1 MNLFQINENYR
12 VLENNDELDPE
23 LIKDTLDSIQ
33 DARDVKLDNLA
44 TLIEKTNEDTEW
56 VSNKIKKLQEQKK
69 VLENK
74 LKSLMNYMTDA
85 LDDAHIKQL
94 HTKHH
99 ILKTRNF
106 RASVHIIDDTELPKK
121 FIKQEEHIVIKT
133 DKKAIYQALK
143 NGEEVKGAELKP
155 NRKTVIS

>member
-1 MNLFQINENYR
+1 MNLFKLNENYR
-12 VLENNDELDPE
+12 MLENNDELDPE
-23 LIKDTLDSIQ
+23 LVKDTLDSIQ

-44 TLIEKTNEDTEW
+44 TLIEKTNEDAEW
-56 VSNKIKKLQEQKK
+56 VANKIKQLQEQKK
-69 VLENK
+69 TLENK
-74 LKSLMNYMTDA
+74 SKSLMNYMTDA

-106 RASVHIIDDTELPKK
+106 RASVHIVNDTELPKEYVTTQT
-121 FIKQEEHIVIKT
+121 IIKT

-155 NRKTVIS
+155 NRKTIIS

>member
-12 VLENNDELDPE
+12 VLENNDELDPQV
-23 LIKDTLDSIQ
+23 IKDTLDSIQ

-44 TLIEKTNEDTEW
+44 TLIEKTNEDAEW
-56 VSNKIKKLQEQKK
+56 VANKVKQLQEQKK
-69 VLENK
+69 ALENK
-74 LKSLMNYMTDA
+74 AKSLMNYMTDA
-85 LDDAHIKQL
+85 LDDANIKQL
-94 HTKHH
+94 HTKNH

-106 RASVHIIDDTELPKK
+106 RASVQITDDTELPKK
-121 FIKQEEHIVIKT
+121 YIKQEEHIVIKA

-143 NGEEVKGAELKP
+143 NGEEVQGAELKP